1 MSKFLATCASPKGY
15 LSVLETWLLAF
26 PRADDPGEQGR
37 SHGMFYGP
45 ASLLQTDS
53 GPHDQGGQSD
63 PCAGL
68 RHCRNPGPRVPGSDT
83 DAARDH
89 LQPCCPASTA
99 FPHHFGKAIPS
110 MQCHTRACILDVVPP
125 FVAFYPVYTRGTQEF
140 VKAKRKN
147 PAAYEND
154 KRATHLGDGSLGRK
168 DPSLGE
174 EPTL

>member
-1 MSKFLATCASPKGY
+1 MRY
-15 LSVLETWLLAF
+15 
-26 PRADDPGEQGR
+26 
-37 SHGMFYGP
+37 
-45 ASLLQTDS
+45 
-53 GPHDQGGQSD
+53 
-63 PCAGL
+63 
-68 RHCRNPGPRVPGSDT
+68 
-83 DAARDH
+83 
-89 LQPCCPASTA
+89 
-99 FPHHFGKAIPS
+99 
-110 MQCHTRACILDVVPP
+110 HTRACILDVVPP